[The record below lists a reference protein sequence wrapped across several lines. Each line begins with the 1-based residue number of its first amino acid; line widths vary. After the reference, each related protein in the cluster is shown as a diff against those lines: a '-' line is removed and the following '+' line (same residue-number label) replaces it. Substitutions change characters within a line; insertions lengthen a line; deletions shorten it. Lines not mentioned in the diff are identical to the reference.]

1 VKGLTQLFN
10 LTFWI
15 EYEPSKHL
23 DLEEEEEVFCL
34 AMKNIKSEHWNQDW
48 FWIRLTAS
56 IMLGE
61 HSGQKCFSKWQG
73 GVLSTHS
80 TPYIGKENPPNL
92 KCFSPALTCLRRA
105 SPRYA
110 LSTSDV
116 SSLSSSS
123 WCTCTCT
130 FARFPLQMELFF
142 KNIYKKN

>member
-15 EYEPSKHL
+15 ENEPSKQL
-23 DLEEEEEVFCL
+23 DLEEEEVFCL
-34 AMKNIKSEHWNQDW
+34 ALKKIKSEHWNQDW
-48 FWIRLTAS
+48 FWIRLIAS

-61 HSGQKCFSKWQG
+61 HSGQECFSKWQG

-80 TPYIGKENPPNL
+80 TPYIGKSTES
-92 KCFSPALTCLRRA
+92 KCFSPALTRLWRA

-130 FARFPLQMELFF
+130 LARFPLQMELFF
-142 KNIYKKN
+142 KKYI

>member
-1 VKGLTQLFN
+1 VKGRTQLFN

-34 AMKNIKSEHWNQDW
+34 ALKNIKSEHWNQDW

-61 HSGQKCFSKWQG
+61 HSGQKCFSKWQR

-92 KCFSPALTCLRRA
+92 KCFSPALKRLVLRLYLRFVQIWIFFFA
-105 SPRYA
+105 KIECGLYFLDRF
-110 LSTSDV
+110 DV
-116 SSLSSSS
+116 LMSK
-123 WCTCTCT
+123 
-130 FARFPLQMELFF
+130 MIF
-142 KNIYKKN
+142 KK